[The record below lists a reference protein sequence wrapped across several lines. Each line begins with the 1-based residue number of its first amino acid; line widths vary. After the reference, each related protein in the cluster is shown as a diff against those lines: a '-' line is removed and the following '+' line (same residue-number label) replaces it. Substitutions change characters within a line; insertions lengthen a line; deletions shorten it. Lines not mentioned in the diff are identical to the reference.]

1 MEDKIN
7 QLMITSLATKLINLE
22 LENAKKEAY
31 CKILTDELQA
41 LNTVLDYDTTLKELF
56 EEVRT
61 TMNKENNNDNN

>member
-7 QLMITSLATKLINLE
+7 QLMITSLATKLINVE

-31 CKILTDELQA
+31 CQILTDELQA
-41 LNTVLDYDTTLKELF
+41 LNTVLDYNTTLKELF